1 MPLLR
6 CGQRTDSAGFRGP
19 EILWRFSQN
28 LLTTLKRLHY
38 NHPMQYQSITQVAK
52 RMGVTRQAVWSA
64 MKRGIIR
71 AERIGHA
78 WVIPDSEVDRL
89 MQPEEIA
96 RRAKYRR
103 KEGGN
108 GSDENG
114 GSAYGEGQG
123 LTATSTTNRRGA

>member
-1 MPLLR
+1 
-6 CGQRTDSAGFRGP
+6 
-19 EILWRFSQN
+19 
-28 LLTTLKRLHY
+28 
-38 NHPMQYQSITQVAK
+38 MQYQSITQVAK
-52 RMGVTRQAVWSA
+52 RMGITRQAVWSA
-64 MKRGIIR
+64 MKRGLIR

-103 KEGGN
+103 KEEKV
-108 GSDENG
+108 GSDDNG
-114 GSAYGEGQG
+114 RSAYGEGQG

>member
-1 MPLLR
+1 
-6 CGQRTDSAGFRGP
+6 
-19 EILWRFSQN
+19 
-28 LLTTLKRLHY
+28 
-38 NHPMQYQSITQVAK
+38 
-52 RMGVTRQAVWSA
+52 

-103 KEGGN
+103 KEEKV
-108 GSDENG
+108 GSDDNG
-114 GSAYGEGQG
+114 RSAYGAQG

>member
-1 MPLLR
+1 
-6 CGQRTDSAGFRGP
+6 
-19 EILWRFSQN
+19 
-28 LLTTLKRLHY
+28 
-38 NHPMQYQSITQVAK
+38 MQYQSITQVAK

-64 MKRGIIR
+64 MKRGLIR

-96 RRAKYRR
+96 RRQKYRR
-103 KEGGN
+103 KEEKV
-108 GSDENG
+108 GSDDNG
-114 GSAYGEGQG
+114 RSAYGAGQG